1 MGCGNSFSPMQITA
15 GAGLLGGL
23 GGGALGISS
32 SLTSAIS
39 KVTSIPAVAAA
50 TSVVKSIGS
59 GVSTSIVDRL
69 KTIGATNFPGLT
81 NVIPASFTSVLG
93 NAPFTDVITAQ
104 ANDIFGADMGVFS
117 QHLAAT
123 SAYVTGSNSLI
134 SAAINAGQNIA
145 ASSGYSDI
153 LSGGISAVTDALPE
167 FSSALSKVG
176 SAVDFGNLDNLGN
189 PIQLAKNFMNQAGG
203 LPMLDTAL
211 EKVGLDALKV
221 GDMLARTDYLDFLN
235 RPAEEFGILQTIS
248 EGTATLDNV
257 TGLIN
262 FTDTQIKNLAP
273 NGTIAQGIFNALG
286 KVTGENLDNMQAI
299 IGSTLNNMTSAQD
312 YLDPSVLFETVAPAL
327 KAFDDDGNVISLF
340 PGPKRLPS
348 ELDRPINE
356 LITT

>member
-1 MGCGNSFSPMQITA
+1 MGCGNSFSPMQIVA
-15 GAGLLGGL
+15 GSGLLGGL
-23 GGGALGISS
+23 GKGGLGISS
-32 SLTSAIS
+32 KLTSAIS
-39 KVTSIPAVAAA
+39 KVTSIPAVSAA
-50 TSVVKSIGS
+50 TSVVKS
-59 GVSTSIVDRL
+59 VSNLGTSVMSQMKAL
-69 KTIGATNFPGLT
+69 GATNFPGLT

-93 NAPFTDVITAQ
+93 DAPFTDVITSQ
-104 ANDIFGADMGVFS
+104 ANDIFGADMGVFA
-117 QHLAAT
+117 QHLAST

-145 ASSGYSDI
+145 ASQGYSDI

-176 SAVDFGNLDNLGN
+176 SAIDFGNLDNMGN
-189 PIQLAKNFMNQAGG
+189 PLQLAKNFMNQAGG

-211 EKVGLDALKV
+211 DSIGLDSLKV
-221 GDMLARTDYLDFLN
+221 GDMLARPDYLDFLN
-235 RPAEEFGILQTIS
+235 RPAEEFGILQTVS
-248 EGTATLDNV
+248 EGTATLDNI

-273 NGTIAQGIFNALG
+273 NGTVAQGIFNALG

-299 IGSTLNNMTSAQD
+299 MGSTLNNMTSAQD

>member
-1 MGCGNSFSPMQITA
+1 MGCGNSFSPMQIVA
-15 GAGLLGGL
+15 GSGLLGGL
-23 GGGALGISS
+23 GGGGLGISS
-32 SLTSAIS
+32 KLTSAIS
-39 KVTSIPAVAAA
+39 KVTSIPAVSAA
-50 TSVVKSIGS
+50 TSVVKS
-59 GVSTSIVDRL
+59 VSNLGTSVMSQMKAL
-69 KTIGATNFPGLT
+69 GATNFPGLT

-93 NAPFTDVITAQ
+93 DAPFTDVITSQ
-104 ANDIFGADMGVFS
+104 ANDIFGADMGVFA
-117 QHLAAT
+117 QHLAST

-134 SAAINAGQNIA
+134 SGALNAGQNIV

-153 LSGGISAVTDALPE
+153 LSGGLSAVTDALPS

-176 SAVDFGNLDNLGN
+176 SAIDFGHLDNLGN

-211 EKVGLDALKV
+211 ESIGLDALKV
-221 GDMLARTDYLDFLN
+221 GDMLARTDSLDFLN
-235 RPAEEFGILQTIS
+235 RPAEEFGILQTVS
-248 EGTATLDNV
+248 TGTASLDNV

-262 FTDTQIKNLAP
+262 FTNEQIKNLAP
-273 NGTIAQGIFNALG
+273 NGTIGQGIFNALG
-286 KVTGENLDNMQAI
+286 QVQGTDLDNMQAI
-299 IGSTLNNMTSAQD
+299 MGSTLNNMTSAQD